1 MFNSFGIGDSEKSR
15 HNETLYLANVVGDED
30 FKFSIENLKIYS
42 LLF

>member
-1 MFNSFGIGDSEKSR
+1 
-15 HNETLYLANVVGDED
+15 LANVVGDED